1 MLVLIIAAAGLG
13 VGCWLLLVGLVPP
26 KLTLAQQMARAQ
38 AAHDFARDTTFSRQ
52 DRLIARLGVH
62 AAGWL
67 ARAGLPSAKVR
78 AQLALLDKDLTPLLA
93 QKIGTACFG
102 LMLPAASFTVLTLA
116 GISVP
121 LAVPAVVGLVL
132 AGTLFFAPDLAL
144 VGEVEKFRAE
154 ARMSVRLF
162 LDQAVMALAGGAG
175 IEQALIAAA
184 ADGRGRTLGLIRQA
198 LADAKLRRDP
208 AWPHLDALGRRL
220 GVRELSELA
229 AACALAGAEGAKVR
243 ASIGAK
249 ARSMRGQ
256 EFAVHLQAAEAA
268 TARLAVPGGLLG
280 MSVVCFLIYAALA
293 AAARQM

>member
-1 MLVLIIAAAGLG
+1 MLVLIIAAVGLG

-38 AAHDFARDTTFSRQ
+38 AANHFARNVTVPRE
-52 DRLIARLGVH
+52 DRLAARLGVR

-67 ARAGLPSAKVR
+67 ARVGLPSAKVR
-78 AQLALLDKDLTPLLA
+78 AQLALLDRDLTPLLA
-93 QKIGTACFG
+93 QKVGTACFG
-102 LMLPAASFTVLTLA
+102 LMLPAASLTVLTLA
-116 GISVP
+116 GICVP

-132 AGTLFFAPDLAL
+132 GGTLFFLPDVAL
-144 VGEVEKFRAE
+144 IGEVERFRAE

-184 ADGRGRTLGLIRQA
+184 ADGRGHTLGLIRQA
-198 LADAKLRRDP
+198 LADAQLRREA

-229 AACALAGAEGAKVR
+229 AACVLAGAEGAKVR
-243 ASIGAK
+243 VSIGAK

-256 EFAVHLQAAEAA
+256 EFAVHLEAAEAA

>member
-1 MLVLIIAAAGLG
+1 MLVPIIAAAALGAGL
-13 VGCWLLLVGLVPP
+13 WLLLIGLVPP
-26 KLTLAQQMARAQ
+26 KLTLTQQMARTQ
-38 AAHDFARDTTFSRQ
+38 AAHQFARRATVSRQ
-52 DRLIARLGVH
+52 DRLTARLGVR

-78 AQLALLDKDLTPLLA
+78 AQLVLLDRDVTSLLA
-93 QKIGTACFG
+93 QKVGTACFG
-102 LMLPAASFTVLTLA
+102 LMLPVASLTVLTIA

-121 LAVPAVVGLVL
+121 LAIPAVVGLVL
-132 AGTLFFAPDLAL
+132 GGTLFVYPDLAL
-144 VGEVEKFRAE
+144 IGEVEKFRAE

-198 LADAKLRRDP
+198 LADAQLRREA

-256 EFAVHLQAAEAA
+256 ELAVHLETAEAA
-268 TARLAVPGGLLG
+268 TTRLAVPGGLLG

-293 AAARQM
+293 AAAKQM